1 MLCCMYNIL
10 TLSAQSYSS
19 TCTCILVFA
28 VHFIF
33 LYQERDGI
41 NSPLDFSVVGG
52 WELRQPIFV
61 SEIVPSSIPA
71 QEGLKVGDQV
81 SNKPV

>member
-1 MLCCMYNIL
+1 MYNIL

-19 TCTCILVFA
+19 TCTCILVFCCS
-28 VHFIF
+28 FLNILF